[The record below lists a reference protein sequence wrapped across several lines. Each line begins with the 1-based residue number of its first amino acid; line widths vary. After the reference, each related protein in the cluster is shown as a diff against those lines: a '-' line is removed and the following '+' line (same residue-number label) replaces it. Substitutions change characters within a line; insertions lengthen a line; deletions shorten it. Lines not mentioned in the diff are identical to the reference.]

1 MSAPRAVRW
10 TNYLRRRTTTGHW
23 LPEIDGLRFIAIFS
37 VLLFHLQ
44 GQFDHHYSLAIHSP
58 FALAVRAFGFGNR
71 GVLLFFVIS
80 GFILAVPFAK
90 RHQRAG
96 QGLSLRR
103 YYLRRLT
110 RLEPPYVLNLVLVS
124 AGVLLVTHSSWRE
137 VMPHLAA
144 STCYLHYAIF
154 GASSPINSVAWS
166 LEVEAQFYMLAPALA
181 MVFAL
186 QRPVVRRAAL
196 IAAMLASA
204 QLQLAFGWSKYTLGG
219 DLQYFLAGLLLAD
232 FYLHGAASHP
242 ANRKIRPAIW
252 DFMGLAAWP
261 AFFLLGDRFTGV
273 WLPFL
278 ILLLCTAALRG
289 NLITRLLRQPAIAL
303 TGGMCY
309 TIYLWHA
316 PVFTVVDR
324 ALRAHPA
331 FLLTNYLAL
340 YLEETAIKL
349 TAVGLVCLP
358 LFILIER
365 PCMDPQWL
373 PRLAARLRRRR
384 SSAAAMIPTHV
395 S

>member
-1 MSAPRAVRW
+1 MCPRRAIRW
-10 TNYLRRRTTTGHW
+10 TAHLRRKTTTGQW
-23 LPEIDGLRFIAIFS
+23 LPEIDGLRFVAIFS

-44 GQFDHHYSLAIHSP
+44 GQFDHHYSLVIRSP

-71 GVLLFFVIS
+71 GVPLFFAIS
-80 GFILAVPFAK
+80 GFILALPFA
-90 RHQRAG
+90 RRYLFAAPAP
-96 QGLSLRR
+96 SLHR

-110 RLEPPYVLNLVLVS
+110 RLEPPYVVNLILVAAGTLLMNHSAWRQVL
-124 AGVLLVTHSSWRE
+124 
-137 VMPHLAA
+137 PHLAA
-144 STCYLHYAIF
+144 SMCYLHYAIF
-154 GASSPINSVAWS
+154 NASSPINSVAWS

-186 QRPVVRRAAL
+186 QRPAARRAAL

-204 QLQLAFGWSKYTLGG
+204 RLQLAFGWSKYTLAG

-232 FYLHGAASHP
+232 FYLDGAAPHP
-242 ANRKIRPAIW
+242 NRKIKPEIW
-252 DFMGLAAWP
+252 DFIALAAWP

-278 ILLLCTAALRG
+278 ILLLCMAALRG
-289 NLITRLLRQPAIAL
+289 NLITRLLRRPAIAL

-316 PVFTVVDR
+316 PVFTVIDR

-340 YLEETAIKL
+340 YLEETAIK
-349 TAVGLVCLP
+349 
-358 LFILIER
+358 
-365 PCMDPQWL
+365 
-373 PRLAARLRRRR
+373 
-384 SSAAAMIPTHV
+384 
-395 S
+395 